1 MITIDFTSLSA
12 LATGVC
18 GVFFL
23 IQLFYIL
30 GIYSRLHRHF
40 SRKPY
45 TEPADLPPISVIIV
59 TKDSGE
65 ILNENLPAILEQ
77 DYPLFEV
84 IVINDKSA
92 GEDEFILKRLSDRY
106 PNLYHTFIP
115 ETARY
120 VSRKKLGVA
129 MGIRA
134 SRYEWIVVTSPF
146 CRPVSPNWLR
156 ILARE
161 MTPDTDI
168 VLGYSNYFPKKG
180 FFARRVI
187 VSSFFRSLRYLCMA
201 LAGHP
206 YMGIGY
212 NLAYRKS
219 VYQAHKGFSDHL
231 QLLRGEDDLLVNA
244 VAKRS
249 NTRVARGAES
259 IVRLPVPAFKRVWKE
274 EKLSAMVTGY
284 YYRGIAPWL
293 NSIET
298 WTCGL
303 FYVSW
308 GIALCIS
315 ILAHE
320 WIWTGIVGLFGLV
333 RFLSI
338 MHFLYHSAWDL
349 QEKFGCF
356 LPFFDLFRPVG
367 SLMRYVQYLFCKKED
382 FMRR

>member
-1 MITIDFTSLSA
+1 
-12 LATGVC
+12 
-18 GVFFL
+18 
-23 IQLFYIL
+23 
-30 GIYSRLHRHF
+30 
-40 SRKPY
+40 
-45 TEPADLPPISVIIV
+45 
-59 TKDSGE
+59 
-65 ILNENLPAILEQ
+65 
-77 DYPLFEV
+77 
-84 IVINDKSA
+84 
-92 GEDEFILKRLSDRY
+92 
-106 PNLYHTFIP
+106 
-115 ETARY
+115 
-120 VSRKKLGVA
+120 
-129 MGIRA
+129 
-134 SRYEWIVVTSPF
+134 
-146 CRPVSPNWLR
+146 
-156 ILARE
+156 
-161 MTPDTDI
+161 
-168 VLGYSNYFPKKG
+168 
-180 FFARRVI
+180 
-187 VSSFFRSLRYLCMA
+187 
-201 LAGHP
+201 
-206 YMGIGY
+206 MGIGY

-259 IVRLPVPAFKRVWKE
+259 IVRLPVPAFKRAWKE

-315 ILAHE
+315 ILAYE

-338 MHFLYHSAWDL
+338 MHFFYHSAWDL
-349 QEKFGCF
+349 QEKCGCF

-367 SLMRYVQYLFCKKED
+367 SLMRHVQYLFCKKED